1 MSDTVIQVDDL
12 WKRYRVG
19 VLGTGTLR
27 HDLNRWWHRIRGKED
42 LYSPVDD
49 SPNGRVKDGEKRSQ
63 KQKAGCAA
71 TEFQTLAASP
81 APSSPALAA
90 DEMWALR
97 GVSFEMKQ
105 GEILG
110 IIGRN
115 GAGKSTL
122 LKLLSSVTGPTRGEI
137 RAKGRIAS
145 LLEVGSGFHPDLTGR
160 ENVFLN
166 GGILGMSR
174 AEIKAKFDEIIA
186 FAEIERYV
194 DTPVKRYSSG
204 MYMRLAF
211 GVAAHL
217 DPEILILDEVLAVG
231 DAEFQKK
238 CLGKM
243 KDVAGQGRTILFV
256 SHNMEAVRNLCQRA
270 IWLKNGQLY
279 KSGLAE
285 DIVDAYFH
293 DLPTTHNFASSK
305 AGYGLDIQSIKLK
318 NSQGKETR
326 VFQPGDDL
334 IVEIHYHAHTRLEK
348 PYITLGVLGISGS
361 CFTANMLLD
370 GARPQTLEGCGV
382 IACSFK
388 SIPLLPQTYTINLA
402 VRAKDGLD
410 WIIEYQEVTSF
421 KVTGNLADYGY
432 KGDFL
437 ERATRYTP
445 VVVPYEWKF
454 PDGTK
459 TPISLNKPLA

>member
-1 MSDTVIQVDDL
+1 MSDPVIQVDDL

-19 VLGTGTLR
+19 VIGTGSLR
-27 HDLNRWWHRIRGKED
+27 HDLNRWWHRLRGKED
-42 LYSPVDD
+42 VYAPVVEKSNGKSQTGEPAERNNIGVGASPDL
-49 SPNGRVKDGEKRSQ
+49 R
-63 KQKAGCAA
+63 
-71 TEFQTLAASP
+71 TLAA
-81 APSSPALAA
+81 ANRVLTPALGT
-90 DEMWALR
+90 DEMWALQ

-110 IIGRN
+110 IVGRN

-122 LKLLSSVTGPTRGEI
+122 LKLLSNVTGPTHGEI

-166 GGILGMSR
+166 GGILGMSK
-174 AEIKAKFDEIIA
+174 AEIKSKFDEIIA

-243 KDVAGQGRTILFV
+243 RDVAGQGRTILFV
-256 SHNMEAVRNLCQRA
+256 SHNMEAIRSLCHRA
-270 IWLKNGQLY
+270 IWLKNGQLHKTGLPEEIVEAY
-279 KSGLAE
+279 FNDFPAKSG
-285 DIVDAYFH
+285 
-293 DLPTTHNFASSK
+293 FAGSN
-305 AGYGLDIQSIKLK
+305 AAYGLEIRKITLK
-318 NSQGKETR
+318 NGAGKETN
-326 VFQPGDDL
+326 VFLPGDDL
-334 IVEIHYHAHTRLEK
+334 IVEVHYQVQDHVEK
-348 PYITLGVLGISGS
+348 PFITLGVLGILGS

-370 GARPQTLEGCGV
+370 GARPESLAGSGMISCR
-382 IACSFK
+382 FK

-402 VRAKDGLD
+402 VRAKDGID
-410 WIIEYQEVTSF
+410 WIIEYQEVASF

-437 ERATRYTP
+437 ERSTRYTP
-445 VVVPYEWKF
+445 VVVPYEWEL
-454 PDGTK
+454 PDGTR
-459 TPISLNKPLA
+459 TQVSLNKPLT

>member
-19 VLGTGTLR
+19 VIGTGSLR
-27 HDLNRWWHRIRGKED
+27 HDLNRWWHRFRGKED
-42 LYSPVDD
+42 PYTTVAEKSDGKAKTDKPAMSNHRSGGT
-49 SPNGRVKDGEKRSQ
+49 SPNVNLGSSSR
-63 KQKAGCAA
+63 AP
-71 TEFQTLAASP
+71 LASDLAS
-81 APSSPALAA
+81 
-90 DEMWALR
+90 DEMWALQ
-97 GVSFEMKQ
+97 GVSFEMKR

-122 LKLLSSVTGPTRGEI
+122 LKLLSRVTGPTRGEI

-166 GGILGMSR
+166 GGILGMSK

-256 SHNMEAVRNLCQRA
+256 SHNMEAVRSLCHRA
-270 IWLKNGQLY
+270 IWLRNGQLH
-279 KSGLAE
+279 KNGLPG
-285 DIVDAYFH
+285 DIVEAYFN
-293 DLPTTHNFASSK
+293 DFPTKQNVAISN
-305 AGYGLDIQSIKLK
+305 AAYGVDIQKIILK
-318 NSQGKETR
+318 NNEGKETN
-326 VFQPGDDL
+326 VFLPGEDL
-334 IVEIHYHAHTRLEK
+334 TVEVRYDASRPVEK
-348 PYITLGVLGISGS
+348 PYITLGVLGISGP

-370 GARPQTLEGCGV
+370 GARPETLDGAGTITC
-382 IACSFK
+382 CFK

-402 VRAKDGLD
+402 IRTKDGLG
-410 WIIEYQEVTSF
+410 WIIEYQEVASF

-437 ERATRYTP
+437 ERSTRYTP
-445 VVVPYEWKF
+445 VVVPYEWRL
-454 PDGTK
+454 PNGTR
-459 TPISLNKPLA
+459 TRVSLSKATK